1 MKILKQNVH
10 YVLVDIVYMELYVWK
25 AAQKDMRADWEFV
38 LLTVL
43 KDALK
48 NFFII
53 QLVIVFAI

>member
-25 AAQKDMRADWEFV
+25 VAQKDMRAGWEFV

>member
-1 MKILKQNVH
+1 
-10 YVLVDIVYMELYVWK
+10 MELYVWK
-25 AAQKDMRADWEFV
+25 VAQKDMRAGWEFV